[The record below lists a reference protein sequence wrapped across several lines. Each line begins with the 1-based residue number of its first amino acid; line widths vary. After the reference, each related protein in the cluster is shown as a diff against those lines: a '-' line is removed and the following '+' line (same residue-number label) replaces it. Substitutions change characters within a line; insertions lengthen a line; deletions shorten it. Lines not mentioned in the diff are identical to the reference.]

1 MENLPTRLAADP
13 TPAPAAPQVSP
24 ALDTETASRLVPMF
38 RVMIHNDP
46 VTPMDFVVAILR
58 VVFRKEGQEA
68 VAIMM
73 EAHNSNVA
81 LVTVL
86 PLEEAEHR
94 VDRAHSLARTA
105 KFPLTFTLEPE

>member
-1 MENLPTRLAADP
+1 MEKLPTRLAADP
-13 TPAPAAPQVSP
+13 TPAPAAPKVSP
-24 ALDTETASRLVPMF
+24 ALDTETTSRLVPMF

-46 VTPMDFVVAILR
+46 VTPMDFVVALLR
-58 VVFRKEGQEA
+58 TVFRKDIREA

-73 EAHNSNVA
+73 EAHTSNAA

-94 VDRAHSLARTA
+94 VDHAHSLARTA